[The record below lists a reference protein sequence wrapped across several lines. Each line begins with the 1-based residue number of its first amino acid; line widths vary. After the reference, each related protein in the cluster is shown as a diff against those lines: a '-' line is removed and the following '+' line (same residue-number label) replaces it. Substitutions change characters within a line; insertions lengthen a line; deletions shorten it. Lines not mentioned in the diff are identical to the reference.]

1 MCYTFPSM
9 RSTADKPTLTADE
22 IGLINLVKQVKEG
35 SGFGEVLACIKHAKV
50 EMVKR
55 TETVLI

>member
-1 MCYTFPSM
+1 M

-22 IGLINLVKQVKEG
+22 IGLINLVRQVKDG